1 MGRLANYLEIYR
13 YYKAITDLNSVG
25 KYKKG
30 GKCMVLGKTP
40 WVSIVMPSFNCED
53 TIVESVNSVLSQTYK
68 NWELII
74 VDDASTDGSWKV
86 INQLVDKSD
95 RIRAH
100 LNAENKGAGWCRN
113 FAIEKARGRFI
124 AFLDSDDLWKEE
136 KLEKQISFMLESD
149 YALTYTYYQRFDGS
163 DVLDIVKAPLET
175 DYNKL
180 LFSNDI
186 GCLTAVYDT
195 KKLGKRY
202 MPLIRKRQDMAL
214 WLNILKDISTAHCLP
229 EVLASYRY
237 NNGMSSNKLKVLSYQ
252 WELYRKVIGLGLM
265 KSLFVFSIYAYKGFL
280 KHR

>member
-1 MGRLANYLEIYR
+1 MKNNGKSIVLE
-13 YYKAITDLNSVG
+13 KAP
-25 KYKKG
+25 
-30 GKCMVLGKTP
+30 M
-40 WVSIVMPSFNCED
+40 VSIIMPSFNCED

-74 VDDASTDGSWKV
+74 VDDASTDDTWRVVSRF
-86 INQLVDKSD
+86 VDEYD
-95 RIRAH
+95 RIKAYS
-100 LNAENKGAGWCRN
+100 NSENKGAGWCRN

-124 AFLDSDDLWKEE
+124 AFLDSDDLWKED
-136 KLEKQISFMLESD
+136 KIEKQISFMLENN
-149 YALTYTYYQRFDGS
+149 YALTYTYYQRLDGS

-180 LFSNDI
+180 LFSNVI

-214 WLNILKDISTAHCLP
+214 WLHILKDIPTAHCLP

-265 KSLFVFSIYAYKGFL
+265 KSLFVFSVYAYKGFL